1 MVLVY
6 FDKFTGWHPF
16 YFLSAQFES
25 MGGARQMVFVYSV
38 HPSTEL
44 SYILIMESNTAY
56 KMESLGTGH
65 SLKRSGFLLFV
76 FVF

>member
-1 MVLVY
+1 
-6 FDKFTGWHPF
+6 
-16 YFLSAQFES
+16 
-25 MGGARQMVFVYSV
+25 MGGARQMVFVYSA